1 MSRRLAL
8 STLLAASAVLGRPS
22 LGYRTTPQVYEACI
36 NPNQIALTF
45 DDGPYDYLRTI
56 SDLFTNASAKAT
68 FFFNGNNYDCIYA
81 ADRIADIKY
90 AYAAGHMIGSHTW
103 SHASLTS
110 LSTDQI
116 KDGMYRVEEALSRII
131 GIKPAF
137 MRPPYGDYN
146 KNVTSIAFG
155 RGQSLALWDTDT
167 KDADGANVTFS
178 KGVYDQVVN
187 SKAKNAL
194 ILEHET
200 VNTTSSQLVPY
211 ALQLFR
217 NAGYELVTLAECV
230 GVDPY
235 QAIGVP
241 QEQSASWTCSGTP
254 KPGKACGTGSKP
266 IACETGTPLF
276 VSASTSTPT
285 PTPTHR
291 ANSP

>member
-1 MSRRLAL
+1 MYRRLAL

-45 DDGPYDYLRTI
+45 DDGPYIHLRSI
-56 SDLFTNASAKAT
+56 SDQFTAAGAKAT

-81 ADRIADIKY
+81 ADRIADIRY

-103 SHASLTS
+103 SHADLTE
-110 LSTDQI
+110 LSTAQI
-116 KDGMYRVEEALSRII
+116 QDGMFRMEEALSRIL
-131 GIKPAF
+131 GVSPAF
-137 MRPPYGDYN
+137 MRPPFGSYN
-146 KNVTSIAFG
+146 DNVQSIAFG

-167 KDADGANVTFS
+167 EDADGATVAFS
-178 KGVYDQVVN
+178 ESVYNQVAT

-200 VNTTSSQLVPY
+200 VNTTDSKLVQY
-211 ALQLFR
+211 ALSLFR
-217 NAGYELVTLAECV
+217 ERYKLVTLAECV
-230 GVDPY
+230 GVNPY

-266 IACETGTPLF
+266 ITCETGTPVF

-285 PTPTHR
+285 LTPTHR